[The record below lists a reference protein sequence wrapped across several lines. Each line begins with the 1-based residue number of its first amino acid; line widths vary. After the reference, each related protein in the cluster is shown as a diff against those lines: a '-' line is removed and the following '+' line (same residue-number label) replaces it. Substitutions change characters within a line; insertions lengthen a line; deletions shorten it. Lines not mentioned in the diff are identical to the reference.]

1 MDSRRTRREETH
13 NLVGYFLNAATKPIR
28 TPMSPMVGVIH
39 AMKASRAAFS
49 SASSCVLTRAI
60 PFDGV
65 AVLDDD
71 AR

>member
-1 MDSRRTRREETH
+1 
-13 NLVGYFLNAATKPIR
+13 
-28 TPMSPMVGVIH
+28 MSPMVGVIH